1 MFVVEWPRGE
11 ARDCKSLYTGSNPVS
26 TSTNFQGCP
35 KTRAQ
40 DSELLSYSPFI
51 RALFLYFVGVQI
63 DENEI
68 VHNFKGESPIKT
80 LLFLMQ
86 DQRKNILLAIIFFSI
101 KHSPSWFIPLITAN
115 LIDVVVQKQGLVTLA
130 LNSAALIIV
139 VLQNFPTNLLYVH
152 FLAKAVRDIE
162 NRLRSALVVRMQQL
176 SIGFYQRTNAGAL
189 QTKVVRDVENI
200 EQMLRHMSD
209 GGLAA
214 INSFMG
220 AVIITAVRV
229 PSFLVFFLLVA
240 PIASIAIIRMRRS
253 LNDFNE
259 DFRSEIER
267 MSSRVNEMTTLLPVT
282 RAHGLESRALG
293 TMRESFSSVKTA
305 GLRLDKI
312 NGKFNAAAW
321 VTFQMANV
329 LCLILS
335 AYFAMNGMY
344 GISAGDVVLLT
355 SYFGMLI
362 GSVILL
368 ASLAPAIA
376 KGLSSVRSLSEVL
389 ESPDLEI
396 NQGKKSVEK
405 VTGDILFK
413 DVEFT
418 YSTNHKPSLT
428 GISFSAQPGKMIAL
442 VGPSGSGKSTLI
454 NLIIG
459 FLRPTSG
466 SITLDGENMQ
476 NLDLRSMRKSLSVVP
491 QESVLF
497 DGSIFEN
504 IAYGLSKVTAEEM
517 ESALRV
523 ANAWDFVS
531 SFELGVHTIVGE
543 RGARLS
549 GGQKQ
554 RLAIARA
561 LIRNPRILILD
572 EATSALDSE
581 SEKLIQSALK
591 NLMQDRTTFVVA
603 HRLSTIKEAHLILVL
618 DDGRIVQSGR
628 HEDLRN
634 TPGLYQRLCDAQS
647 FISEE
652 S

>member
-1 MFVVEWPRGE
+1 M
-11 ARDCKSLYTGSNPVS
+11 
-26 TSTNFQGCP
+26 
-35 KTRAQ
+35 
-40 DSELLSYSPFI
+40 LSYSPFI

-152 FLAKAVRDIE
+152 YLAKAVRDIE

-428 GISFSAQPGKMIAL
+428 GISFSAEPGKMIAL

-504 IAYGLSKVTAEEM
+504 IAYGLSGVTAEEM

-652 S
+652 N

>member
-1 MFVVEWPRGE
+1 M
-11 ARDCKSLYTGSNPVS
+11 S
-26 TSTNFQGCP
+26 
-35 KTRAQ
+35 
-40 DSELLSYSPFI
+40 
-51 RALFLYFVGVQI
+51 VQI

-68 VHNFKGESPIKT
+68 VHHFRGESPIKT

-86 DQRKNILLAIIFFSI
+86 DQRRNILLAILFFSI

-115 LIDVVVQKQGLVTLA
+115 LIDAVVQKQGFLTLA

-152 FLAKAVRDIE
+152 YLAKAVRDIE

-253 LNDFNE
+253 LNEFNE
-259 DFRSEIER
+259 DFRGEIER

-293 TMRESFSSVKTA
+293 TMRESFSSVKAA

-335 AYFAMNGMY
+335 AYFAMNDMY

-396 NQGKKSVEK
+396 NQGKKSVDT
-405 VTGDILFK
+405 VIGDIVFN

-418 YSTNHKPSLT
+418 YSTNHKPSLN
-428 GISFSAQPGKMIAL
+428 GISFSASPGKMIAL

-459 FLRPTSG
+459 FLRPTG
-466 SITLDGENMQ
+466 GIITLDGENMQ
-476 NLDLRSMRKSLSVVP
+476 NLDLRTMRRSLSVVP
-491 QESVLF
+491 QESILF
-497 DGSIFEN
+497 DGTIFEN
-504 IAYGLSKVTAEEM
+504 IAYGLSDVTADEIED
-517 ESALRV
+517 ALRV
-523 ANAWDFVS
+523 ANAWDFVNA
-531 SFELGVHTIVGE
+531 FELGIHTVVGE

-591 NLMQDRTTFVVA
+591 NLMRDRTTFVVA

-618 DDGRIVQSGR
+618 EDGVIVQSGR
-628 HEDLRN
+628 HDDLRS

-652 S
+652 N

>member
-1 MFVVEWPRGE
+1 L
-11 ARDCKSLYTGSNPVS
+11 LYTLTDFCISG
-26 TSTNFQGCP
+26 
-35 KTRAQ
+35 
-40 DSELLSYSPFI
+40 DY
-51 RALFLYFVGVQI
+51 LYRVHL
-63 DENEI
+63 DDNEI
-68 VHNFKGESPIKT
+68 VHQFKGESPVKT
-80 LLFLMQ
+80 LIFLLK
-86 DQRKNILLAIIFFSI
+86 DQKKNVLLAVLFFSI

-115 LIDVVVQKQGLVTLA
+115 LIDIVVQRKGMVEFSI
-130 LNSAALIIV
+130 NSAALILV
-139 VLQNFPTNLLYVH
+139 VLQNFPTNILYVRY
-152 FLAKAVRDIE
+152 LAMAVRDVE

-176 SIGFYQRTNAGAL
+176 SIGYYQKTNAGAL

-220 AVIITAVRV
+220 AVIITAIRV

-240 PIASIAIIRMRRS
+240 PIASLAIIRMRRS
-253 LNDFNE
+253 LNEYNE

-282 RAHGLESRALG
+282 RAHGLEASALG
-293 TMRESFSSVKTA
+293 TMRDSFSSVKSA

-335 AYFAMNGMY
+335 AYFAMTGRY
-344 GISAGDVVLLT
+344 GISVGDVVLLT

-396 NQGKKSVEK
+396 NQGKVE
-405 VTGDILFK
+405 VK
-413 DVEFT
+413 DVVGQIEFDHVEFT
-418 YSTNHKPSLT
+418 YPTNHKPSLT
-428 GISFSAQPGKMIAL
+428 DISFSASPGRMIAL
-442 VGPSGSGKSTLI
+442 VGPSGSGKSSLV
-454 NLIIG
+454 NLVIG

-466 SITLDGENMQ
+466 RITLDGKDMQ
-476 NLDLRSMRKSLSVVP
+476 ALDLRTMRKHLSVVP

-497 DGSIFEN
+497 DGTIFEN
-504 IAYGLSKVTAEEM
+504 IAYGLSDVHLDDVEQ
-517 ESALRV
+517 ALKA

-531 SFELGVHTIVGE
+531 AFELGVNTIVGE

-549 GGQKQ
+549 GGQRQ

-591 NLMQDRTTFVVA
+591 NLMSNRTTFVVA

-628 HEDLRN
+628 HDELRN
-634 TPGLYQRLCDAQS
+634 VEGLYQRLCDAQS
-647 FISEE
+647 FITDEG
-652 S
+652 

>member
-1 MFVVEWPRGE
+1 L
-11 ARDCKSLYTGSNPVS
+11 LY
-26 TSTNFQGCP
+26 
-35 KTRAQ
+35 
-40 DSELLSYSPFI
+40 
-51 RALFLYFVGVQI
+51 ALTDFYISGDYLYRVQL
-63 DENEI
+63 DDNEI
-68 VHNFKGESPIKT
+68 VHQFKGESPVKT
-80 LLFLMQ
+80 LIFLLK
-86 DQRKNILLAIIFFSI
+86 DQKKNVLLAVLFFSI

-115 LIDVVVQKQGLVTLA
+115 LIDIVVQKKGMVEFS
-130 LNSAALIIV
+130 LNSAALILV
-139 VLQNFPTNLLYVH
+139 VLQNFPTNILYVRY
-152 FLAKAVRDIE
+152 LAMAVRDVE

-176 SIGFYQRTNAGAL
+176 SIGYYQKTNAGAL

-220 AVIITAVRV
+220 AVIITAIRV
-229 PSFLVFFLLVA
+229 PSFLIFFLLVA
-240 PIASIAIIRMRRS
+240 PIASLAIIRMRRS
-253 LNDFNE
+253 LNEYNE
-259 DFRSEIER
+259 DFRNEIER

-282 RAHGLESRALG
+282 RAHGLEASALG
-293 TMRESFSSVKTA
+293 TMRDSFSSVKSA

-335 AYFAMNGMY
+335 AYFAMTGRY
-344 GISAGDVVLLT
+344 GISVGDVVLLT

-396 NQGKKSVEK
+396 NQGKVE
-405 VTGDILFK
+405 VK
-413 DVEFT
+413 DVVGQIEFDHVEFT
-418 YSTNHKPSLT
+418 YPTNHKPSLT
-428 GISFSAQPGKMIAL
+428 DISFSATPGRMIAL
-442 VGPSGSGKSTLI
+442 VGPSGSGKSSLI
-454 NLIIG
+454 NLVIG
-459 FLRPTSG
+459 FLRPTAG
-466 SITLDGENMQ
+466 KITLDGKDMQ
-476 NLDLRSMRKSLSVVP
+476 ALDLRTMRKQLSVVP

-497 DGSIFEN
+497 DGTIFEN
-504 IAYGLSKVTAEEM
+504 IAYGLSDVHIDDVEQ
-517 ESALRV
+517 ALKA

-531 SFELGVHTIVGE
+531 AFDLGVNTIVGE

-549 GGQKQ
+549 GGQRQ

-591 NLMQDRTTFVVA
+591 HLMSNRTTFVVA

-618 DDGRIVQSGR
+618 DEGRIVQSGR
-628 HEDLRN
+628 HDELRN
-634 TPGLYQRLCDAQS
+634 VEGLYQRLCDAQS
-647 FISEE
+647 FITDEG
-652 S
+652 

>member
-1 MFVVEWPRGE
+1 MQL
-11 ARDCKSLYTGSNPVS
+11 D
-26 TSTNFQGCP
+26 
-35 KTRAQ
+35 
-40 DSELLSYSPFI
+40 D
-51 RALFLYFVGVQI
+51 
-63 DENEI
+63 NEI
-68 VHNFKGESPIKT
+68 VHQFKGESPVKT
-80 LLFLMQ
+80 LIFLLK
-86 DQRKNILLAIIFFSI
+86 DQKKNVLLAVLFFSI

-115 LIDVVVQKQGLVTLA
+115 LIDIVVQKKGMVEFS
-130 LNSAALIIV
+130 LNSAALILV
-139 VLQNFPTNLLYVH
+139 VLQNFPTNILYVRY
-152 FLAKAVRDIE
+152 LAMAVRDVE

-176 SIGFYQRTNAGAL
+176 SIGYYQKTNAGAL

-220 AVIITAVRV
+220 AVIITAIRV
-229 PSFLVFFLLVA
+229 PSFLIFFLLVA
-240 PIASIAIIRMRRS
+240 PIASLAIIRMRRS
-253 LNDFNE
+253 LNEYNE
-259 DFRSEIER
+259 DFRNEIER

-282 RAHGLESRALG
+282 RAHGLEASALG
-293 TMRESFSSVKTA
+293 TMRDSFSSVKSA

-335 AYFAMNGMY
+335 AYFAMTGRY
-344 GISAGDVVLLT
+344 GISVGDVVLLT

-396 NQGKKSVEK
+396 NQGKVE
-405 VTGDILFK
+405 VK
-413 DVEFT
+413 DVVGQIEFDHVEFT
-418 YSTNHKPSLT
+418 YPTNHKPSLT
-428 GISFSAQPGKMIAL
+428 DISFSATPGRMIAL
-442 VGPSGSGKSTLI
+442 VGPSGSGKSSLI
-454 NLIIG
+454 NLVIG
-459 FLRPTSG
+459 FLRPTAG
-466 SITLDGENMQ
+466 KITLDGKDMQ
-476 NLDLRSMRKSLSVVP
+476 ALDLRTMRKQLSVVP

-497 DGSIFEN
+497 DGTIFEN
-504 IAYGLSKVTAEEM
+504 IAYGLSDVHIDDVEQ
-517 ESALRV
+517 ALKA

-531 SFELGVHTIVGE
+531 AFDLGVNTIVGE

-549 GGQKQ
+549 GGQRQ

-591 NLMQDRTTFVVA
+591 HLMSNRTTFVVA

-618 DDGRIVQSGR
+618 DEGRIVQSGR
-628 HEDLRN
+628 HDELRN
-634 TPGLYQRLCDAQS
+634 VEGLYQRLCDAQS
-647 FISEE
+647 FITDEG
-652 S
+652 

>member
-1 MFVVEWPRGE
+1 L
-11 ARDCKSLYTGSNPVS
+11 LYTLTDFCISG
-26 TSTNFQGCP
+26 
-35 KTRAQ
+35 
-40 DSELLSYSPFI
+40 DY
-51 RALFLYFVGVQI
+51 LYRVHL
-63 DENEI
+63 DDNEI
-68 VHNFKGESPIKT
+68 VHQFKGESPVKT
-80 LLFLMQ
+80 LIFLLK
-86 DQRKNILLAIIFFSI
+86 DQKKNVLLSVLFFSI

-115 LIDVVVQKQGLVTLA
+115 LIDIVVQRKGMVEFS
-130 LNSAALIIV
+130 LNSAALILV
-139 VLQNFPTNLLYVH
+139 VLQNFPTNILYVRY
-152 FLAKAVRDIE
+152 LAMAVRDVE

-176 SIGFYQRTNAGAL
+176 SIGYYQKTNAGAL

-220 AVIITAVRV
+220 AVIITAIRV

-240 PIASIAIIRMRRS
+240 PIASLAIIRMRRS
-253 LNDFNE
+253 LNEYNE

-282 RAHGLESRALG
+282 RAHGLEASALG
-293 TMRESFSSVKTA
+293 TMRDSFSSVKSA

-335 AYFAMNGMY
+335 AYFAMTGRY
-344 GISAGDVVLLT
+344 GISVGDVVLLT

-396 NQGKKSVEK
+396 NQGKIEV
-405 VTGDILFK
+405 K
-413 DVEFT
+413 DVVGQIEFDCVEFT
-418 YSTNHKPSLT
+418 YPTNHKPSLT
-428 GISFSAQPGKMIAL
+428 DISFSATPGRMIAL
-442 VGPSGSGKSTLI
+442 VGPSGSGKSSLV
-454 NLIIG
+454 NLVIG
-459 FLRPTSG
+459 FLRPTAG
-466 SITLDGENMQ
+466 RITLDGKDMQ
-476 NLDLRSMRKSLSVVP
+476 ALDLRTMRKHLSVVP

-497 DGSIFEN
+497 DGTIFEN
-504 IAYGLSKVTAEEM
+504 IAYGLSDVHLDDVEQ
-517 ESALRV
+517 ALKA

-531 SFELGVHTIVGE
+531 AFDLGVNTIVGE

-549 GGQKQ
+549 GGQRQ

-591 NLMQDRTTFVVA
+591 NLMSNRTTFVVA

-618 DDGRIVQSGR
+618 DEGRIVQSGR
-628 HEDLRN
+628 HDELRN
-634 TPGLYQRLCDAQS
+634 VAGLYQRLCDAQS
-647 FISEE
+647 FITDEG
-652 S
+652 

>member
-1 MFVVEWPRGE
+1 MHL
-11 ARDCKSLYTGSNPVS
+11 D
-26 TSTNFQGCP
+26 
-35 KTRAQ
+35 
-40 DSELLSYSPFI
+40 D
-51 RALFLYFVGVQI
+51 
-63 DENEI
+63 NEI
-68 VHNFKGESPIKT
+68 VHQFKGESPVKT
-80 LLFLMQ
+80 LIFLLK
-86 DQRKNILLAIIFFSI
+86 DQKKNVLLAVLFFSI

-115 LIDVVVQKQGLVTLA
+115 LIDIVVQKKGMVEFS
-130 LNSAALIIV
+130 LNSAALILV
-139 VLQNFPTNLLYVH
+139 VLQNFPTNILYVRY
-152 FLAKAVRDIE
+152 LAMAVRDVE

-176 SIGFYQRTNAGAL
+176 SIGYYQKTNAGAL

-240 PIASIAIIRMRRS
+240 PIASLAIIRMRRS
-253 LNDFNE
+253 LNEYNE

-282 RAHGLESRALG
+282 RAHGLEASALG
-293 TMRESFSSVKTA
+293 TMRDSFSSVKSA

-335 AYFAMNGMY
+335 AYFAMTGRY
-344 GISAGDVVLLT
+344 GISVGDVVLLT

-396 NQGKKSVEK
+396 NQGKIEV
-405 VTGDILFK
+405 K
-413 DVEFT
+413 DVVGQIEFDHVEFT
-418 YSTNHKPSLT
+418 YPTNHKPSLT
-428 GISFSAQPGKMIAL
+428 DISFSASPGRMIAL
-442 VGPSGSGKSTLI
+442 VGPSGSGKSSLV
-454 NLIIG
+454 NLVIG

-466 SITLDGENMQ
+466 RITLDGKDMQ
-476 NLDLRSMRKSLSVVP
+476 ALDLRTMRKHLSVVP

-497 DGSIFEN
+497 DGTIFEN
-504 IAYGLSKVTAEEM
+504 IAYGLSDVHLEDVEQ
-517 ESALRV
+517 ALKA

-531 SFELGVHTIVGE
+531 AFDLGVNTIVGE

-549 GGQKQ
+549 GGQRQ

-591 NLMQDRTTFVVA
+591 NLMSNRTTFVVA

-618 DDGRIVQSGR
+618 DEGRIVQSGR
-628 HEDLRN
+628 HDELRN
-634 TPGLYQRLCDAQS
+634 VEGLYQRLCDAQS
-647 FISEE
+647 FITDEG
-652 S
+652 

>member
-1 MFVVEWPRGE
+1 MQL
-11 ARDCKSLYTGSNPVS
+11 D
-26 TSTNFQGCP
+26 
-35 KTRAQ
+35 
-40 DSELLSYSPFI
+40 D
-51 RALFLYFVGVQI
+51 
-63 DENEI
+63 NEI
-68 VHNFKGESPIKT
+68 VHQFKGESPVKT
-80 LLFLMQ
+80 LIFLLK
-86 DQRKNILLAIIFFSI
+86 DQKKNVLLAVLFFSI

-115 LIDVVVQKQGLVTLA
+115 LIDIVVQKKGMVEFS
-130 LNSAALIIV
+130 LNSAALILV
-139 VLQNFPTNLLYVH
+139 VLQNFPTNILYVRY
-152 FLAKAVRDIE
+152 LAMAVRDVE

-176 SIGFYQRTNAGAL
+176 SIGYYQKTNAGAL

-220 AVIITAVRV
+220 AVIITAIRV
-229 PSFLVFFLLVA
+229 PSFLIFFLLVA
-240 PIASIAIIRMRRS
+240 PVASLAIIRMRRS
-253 LNDFNE
+253 LNEYNE
-259 DFRSEIER
+259 DFRNEIER

-282 RAHGLESRALG
+282 RAHGLEASALG
-293 TMRESFSSVKTA
+293 TMRDSFSSVKSA

-335 AYFAMNGMY
+335 AYFAMTGRY
-344 GISAGDVVLLT
+344 GISVGDVVLLT

-396 NQGKKSVEK
+396 NQGKVE
-405 VTGDILFK
+405 VK
-413 DVEFT
+413 DVVGQIEFDHVEFT
-418 YSTNHKPSLT
+418 YPTNHKPSLT
-428 GISFSAQPGKMIAL
+428 DISFSATPGRMIAL
-442 VGPSGSGKSTLI
+442 VGPSGSGKSSLV
-454 NLIIG
+454 NLVIG
-459 FLRPTSG
+459 FLRPTAG
-466 SITLDGENMQ
+466 KITLDGKDMQ
-476 NLDLRSMRKSLSVVP
+476 ALDLRTMRKHLSVVP

-497 DGSIFEN
+497 DGTIFEN
-504 IAYGLSKVTAEEM
+504 IAYGLSDVHLDDVEQ
-517 ESALRV
+517 ALKA

-531 SFELGVHTIVGE
+531 AFELGVETIVGE

-549 GGQKQ
+549 GGQRQ

-591 NLMQDRTTFVVA
+591 HLMSNRTTFVVA

-618 DDGRIVQSGR
+618 DEGRIVQSGR
-628 HEDLRN
+628 HDELRN
-634 TPGLYQRLCDAQS
+634 VEGLYQRLCDAQS
-647 FISEE
+647 FITDEG
-652 S
+652 